1 MTGIMGSEDET
12 IQEQQQQQ
20 HEAVHLQQ
28 PRLETKTLK
37 KGEVKNFFVKL
48 TCNFFFVNYTETK
61 SNINMVVYFLVPG
74 DSSWVVLDSNGSSNN
89 SKEGENNFSP
99 VKLYNIFENMILK
112 SFFFSQKE
120 SQGTLQEDNID
131 IFSQAM
137 ASAEIDEFAANNSK

>member
-37 KGEVKNFFVKL
+37 KGEVKIFFVKL
-48 TCNFFFVNYTETK
+48 TCNFFGNYTETK
-61 SNINMVVYFLVPG
+61 SNINMVVYVLVPG

-89 SKEGENNFSP
+89 SKEGEDN
-99 VKLYNIFENMILK
+99 
-112 SFFFSQKE
+112 FFFR
-120 SQGTLQEDNID
+120 
-131 IFSQAM
+131 
-137 ASAEIDEFAANNSK
+137 EII

>member
-89 SKEGENNFSP
+89 SKEGENNFFP